1 MTVEDD
7 VRLTAI
13 KYIQGVRVQGGHKF
27 MKSTISGCRTLL
39 FSAVVTVMRPTKNGA
54 AKATQKQLDLIKQYD
69 FNMHHG
75 RDA

>member
-1 MTVEDD
+1 
-7 VRLTAI
+7 
-13 KYIQGVRVQGGHKF
+13 
-27 MKSTISGCRTLL
+27 
-39 FSAVVTVMRPTKNGA
+39 MRSTKNGA